1 MWKKDVTDTQ
11 PAPNWET
18 YADAM
23 NKFEQPAR
31 AFIEHVHLLAE
42 ARISYQKAM
51 AVSSELRTRLDEG
64 DRTLRSLMGQLE
76 RMVNN
81 HLTEPSVDS
90 RRPELVK
97 GETVKERNERTGT
110 EISLP

>member
-1 MWKKDVTDTQ
+1 MWKKDVTDMQ